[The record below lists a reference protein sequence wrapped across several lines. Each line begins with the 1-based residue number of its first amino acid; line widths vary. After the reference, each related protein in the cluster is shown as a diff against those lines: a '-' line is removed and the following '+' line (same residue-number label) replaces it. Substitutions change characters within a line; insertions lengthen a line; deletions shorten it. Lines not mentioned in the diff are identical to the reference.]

1 MRFQFVVEQRSTKA
15 KNLLSGSGCVGCGKV
30 AGVFVAS
37 LVCPLSTWARLSLQS
52 CGENVLRITV
62 VDPYI
67 FSTALGSSAL
77 FCIVLLFSSMRMK
90 ITAQ

>member
-1 MRFQFVVEQRSTKA
+1 MVEQRSTKA

-37 LVCPLSTWARLSLQS
+37 LFCPLSTWARLSLQS

-67 FSTALGSSAL
+67 FLHRTWE
-77 FCIVLLFSSMRMK
+77 FFFVLYRF
-90 ITAQ
+90 AF

>member
-1 MRFQFVVEQRSTKA
+1 MVEQRSTKA

-37 LVCPLSTWARLSLQS
+37 LFCPLSTWARLSLQS
-52 CGENVLRITV
+52 CGENALRITV

-67 FSTALGSSAL
+67 FSTALGSFAL
-77 FCIVLLFSSMRMK
+77 LCIVLFFSSMRMK